1 MLGLR
6 EDMRDCG
13 HWFAV
18 TLKAE
23 SVLGPSEETNENL
36 KVMRPSI

>member
-6 EDMRDCG
+6 KDMRDCG
-13 HWFAV
+13 YWFVV
-18 TLKAE
+18 TLKGE

-36 KVMRPSI
+36 KVMGLSI